1 MANKMKE
8 ISKATGSA
16 QILSITS
23 PGSMGLPESATKL
36 LTPSYF
42 AKRNKLGGE
51 DGQKTDEDGLSTR
64 EGALSLISTN
74 IGGGIVGVPFAFLHL
89 GVPLGIILTALAAF
103 QTQVSCK
110 LYLQTRS
117 MIPGKLESYYELG
130 FMLYGRPSIYYIS
143 AVIAIQA
150 FGLMM
155 VYFIVFA
162 DISRSIVVQVF
173 ELAPSS
179 VFSSRACYCAIL
191 GVGLFPQ
198 IIKKE
203 LKELKI
209 ASIILFVGIS
219 TFLAVL
225 ADELVMGGESANH
238 DKSFEAYWSL
248 GYDVSA
254 VKGASFI
261 LVAFGLQCSLFPLF
275 NSLAIQTNANAL
287 NAVSLSLY
295 ACFGVYVAT
304 GLLGLFVFGSVLEE
318 SVLTNVGGLGN
329 WQSFLLRT
337 IFLVVLGCHIPFLF
351 FAGKEALLIIIDE
364 FNRQSI
370 SKALGGKL
378 SGMSNM
384 AELLV
389 RYDF

>member
-1 MANKMKE
+1 
-8 ISKATGSA
+8 
-16 QILSITS
+16 
-23 PGSMGLPESATKL
+23 
-36 LTPSYF
+36 
-42 AKRNKLGGE
+42 
-51 DGQKTDEDGLSTR
+51 
-64 EGALSLISTN
+64 LSLISTN
-74 IGGGIVGVPFAFLHL
+74 VGGGIVGVPFAFLHL
-89 GVPLGIILTALAAF
+89 GVPLGIALTALAAF
-103 QTQVSCK
+103 QTQISCK

-130 FMLYGRPSIYYIS
+130 FMLYGRLSIYYIS

-173 ELAPSS
+173 KLSASS

-225 ADELVMGGESANH
+225 ADELITEGESANH

-275 NSLAIQTNANAL
+275 NSLAI
-287 NAVSLSLY
+287 
-295 ACFGVYVAT
+295 
-304 GLLGLFVFGSVLEE
+304 
-318 SVLTNVGGLGN
+318 
-329 WQSFLLRT
+329 
-337 IFLVVLGCHIPFLF
+337 
-351 FAGKEALLIIIDE
+351 
-364 FNRQSI
+364 
-370 SKALGGKL
+370 
-378 SGMSNM
+378 
-384 AELLV
+384 
-389 RYDF
+389 